1 MKDRLLEIMRLA
13 YEVNDLL
20 GLTFVSVDM
29 SRYGALVHIHTLN
42 RECAQGKSTDYW
54 SPTQY
59 AEAFPHDGWVIDPGL
74 EKAETALK
82 EILKGAKAA

>member
-1 MKDRLLEIMRLA
+1 MKDRILEIMRLA

-29 SRYGALVHIHTLN
+29 SRYGATVHIQTLN
-42 RECAQGKSTDYW
+42 RQFAAGKSTTYW

-59 AEAFPHDGWVIDPGL
+59 ADAPYGDGWVIDPGF
-74 EKAETALK
+74 EKAEAALK
-82 EILKGAKAA
+82 EILKGVQAA

>member
-1 MKDRLLEIMRLA
+1 MKEKLLEILALA

-29 SRYGALVHIHTLN
+29 SRYGAIVHIHTLN
-42 RECAQGKSTDYW
+42 RECAPGKSTTYW

-59 AEAFPHDGWVIDPGL
+59 ADAPYGDGWVVDPGF
-74 EKAETALK
+74 EKAQAALK